1 MDNNMN
7 VVDYNNIGNNNMDQ
21 GVQPQPVPM
30 PEVAPNPFEMPQQ
43 PTPNPFGMQQQPV
56 SSQPVGP
63 GQVPVQPVESQTV
76 NPVQNVDGNIMNQTV
91 EAPTIDVNQT
101 PTEVFGAPVNEQPV
115 NDPNVQTIVPPIGP
129 EEAVQPKY
137 GYMTNE
143 DKPNL
148 NTDSNANIKFIIFL
162 AILML
167 GFIVA
172 LPYLSNMLG

>member
-7 VVDYNNIGNNNMDQ
+7 VVDYNNLGNNVEPN
-21 GVQPQPVPM
+21 VQPQPAQM
-30 PEVAPNPFEMPQQ
+30 PNMGPNPFATPQPAPVNPEPQ
-43 PTPNPFGMQQQPV
+43 P
-56 SSQPVGP
+56 
-63 GQVPVQPVESQTV
+63 VPVQPISQQPT
-76 NPVQNVDGNIMNQTV
+76 NQNIDGNIMNQSVQNV
-91 EAPTIDVNQT
+91 EAPTIEVNQT

-115 NDPNVQTIVPPIGP
+115 NDSNVQTIVPPIGP

>member
-7 VVDYNNIGNNNMDQ
+7 VVDYNNLENNVGQ
-21 GVQPQPVPM
+21 SVQPQPVQMPNVEPQPMGQPSPM
-30 PEVAPNPFEMPQQ
+30 PEM
-43 PTPNPFGMQQQPV
+43 
-56 SSQPVGP
+56 
-63 GQVPVQPVESQTV
+63 GQVPVNPEPQPV
-76 NPVQNVDGNIMNQTV
+76 PVQPINQQPIDQNVNMVNQSFET
-91 EAPTIDVNQT
+91 PTIDVNQT
-101 PTEVFGAPVNEQPV
+101 PTEIFGAPVNEQPV
-115 NDPNVQTIVPPIGP
+115 STPDVQNIIPPTGP
-129 EEAVQPKY
+129 AEAEQPKY

-167 GFIVA
+167 GFIIA